1 MAPDA
6 FASRPPLT
14 VPEDGVP
21 DGEVADGGDDEVADG
36 GDDEQT
42 TVEST
47 DSFVA
52 HVDVP
57 IAGDTVTL
65 RMWTKIWRQKS

>member
-21 DGEVADGGDDEVADG
+21 DGEVADG